1 MITVL
6 MKITCSEALVS
17 MFLAHVNLR
26 VSDMWIML
34 LPDRAMTFD
43 LESRGAQNTS
53 EEDATC
59 LGVLETGS
67 SY

>member
-1 MITVL
+1 

-43 LESRGAQNTS
+43 LESRGAQSTS
-53 EEDATC
+53 EEDAAC
-59 LGVLETGS
+59 LGVLETGA